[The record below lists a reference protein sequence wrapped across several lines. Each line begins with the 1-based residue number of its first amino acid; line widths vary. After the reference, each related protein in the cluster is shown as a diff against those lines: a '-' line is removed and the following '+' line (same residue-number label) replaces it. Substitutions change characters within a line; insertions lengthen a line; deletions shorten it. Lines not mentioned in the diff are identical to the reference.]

1 MIVFGAVFCI
11 WNLIGLFILG
21 MTSSID
27 EVLSLRRLN
36 PINVYQ
42 CHHKVNYFGCFW
54 LTLFYN
60 LLCPVASAFYWF
72 YVCCTIGRK
81 ASKCK

>member
-1 MIVFGAVFCI
+1 MKVFWAVFCI

-21 MTSSID
+21 MTSRID
-27 EVLSLRRLN
+27 EVLSLWRLS

-42 CHHKVNYFGCFW
+42 YHHKVNYFGCLW

-60 LLCPVASAFYWF
+60 LLCPAASALYWF
-72 YVCCTIGRK
+72 YKLCTVGRK
-81 ASKCK
+81 AS